1 MCAVVKVE
9 RQKVGTVDVI
19 RPVGPLVDQDVQPF
33 ARALMERLQAANP
46 RVVIAMN
53 DVPYMDSVAL
63 EQLLDGTDELADRA
77 MNLKLAGVTP
87 ACREILEMTGLA
99 SRFSLFAD
107 VQDAVR
113 SFL

>member
-1 MCAVVKVE
+1 MKVE

-19 RPVGPLVDQDVQPF
+19 RPVGPLIDQDVAPF
-33 ARALMERLQAANP
+33 ADALMERIHASNP
-46 RVVIAMN
+46 RVVVAMV

-63 EQLLDGTDELADRA
+63 ERLLDATDELSDRA
-77 MNLKLAGVTP
+77 MNLKLAAVTP
-87 ACREILEMTGLA
+87 ACREILELTGLA
-99 SRFSLFAD
+99 SKFSLFAD

>member
-1 MCAVVKVE
+1 MKVE

-19 RPVGPLVDQDVQPF
+19 RPVGPLIDQDVEPF
-33 ARALMERLQAANP
+33 ARALQDRLQASNP
-46 RVVIAMN
+46 RVVVAMN

-63 EQLLDGTDELADRA
+63 EKLLDATDELSDRA

-87 ACREILEMTGLA
+87 ACREILELTGLA
-99 SRFSLFAD
+99 AKFSLFAD